1 MGRYA
6 ARQIGVLVV
15 LLLVG
20 SFVIFSVVDLAPGDP
35 IAALIGNQPASAER
49 IAQLNAKYH
58 LDQPFFVRY
67 VLWLGDAARGDFG
80 DSIVYQASVNSL
92 LAKALPISLTLII
105 MAEFLIVLFGVVAA
119 IISARHRGAP
129 DTVVALG
136 SSLAVSIPVFV
147 IAVLLSI
154 VFGRILGWFPTVG
167 AGESPLDT
175 VYHLFLP
182 ALAIAIGASALLARV
197 GRSSLKDELD
207 SPHVTTEV
215 ARGVPE
221 GRVFRRHVLRNGLP
235 PMLAVIAL
243 QVPALIAGTVVVEQA
258 FNLGGAG
265 TLLLAG
271 VNAGDF
277 ALVQAIGLIILFVT
291 VTLGIVVDIAY
302 GLLDPR
308 VKVGRQ

>member
-6 ARQIGVLVV
+6 LRQLGVLLA

-20 SFVIFSVVDLAPGDP
+20 SFVIFSVVELAPGDP
-35 IAALIGNQPASAER
+35 ISALLGNQPPSPER
-49 IAQLNAKYH
+49 IAQLNAQYH
-58 LDQPFFVRY
+58 LDQPFVARY
-67 VLWLGDAARGDFG
+67 FLWLGDAVRGDLG
-80 DSIVYQASVNSL
+80 QSIVYQASVTAL
-92 LAKALPISLTLII
+92 LAKALPISLMLIL
-105 MAEFLIVLFGVVAA
+105 MAEFLIVVFGVVAA
-119 IISARHRGAP
+119 IVSARHKGAP

-136 SSLAVSIPVFV
+136 SSLAVSVPVFV
-147 IAVLLSI
+147 VAVLFSI
-154 VFGRILGWFPTVG
+154 VFGRVLGWFPTVG
-167 AGESPLDT
+167 AGESPVDSL
-175 VYHLFLP
+175 YHLFLP

-197 GRSSLKDELD
+197 GRSSLKDEME

-277 ALVQAIGLIILFVT
+277 ALVQAIALIILFVT
-291 VTLGIVVDIAY
+291 VTLGIAVDIAY

-308 VKVGRQ
+308 VKVGGK